1 MMRYHNEISEH
12 INCIRSILVKT
23 LSQENVSKS
32 DVLKVRQYDRDK
44 GGSRHI
50 DHVVDK
56 EARLRSLKERQNEER
71 QKKLEEI
78 KTQALAAQ
86 RFKEQKEQERRKRL
100 DEMRV
105 KDDTRRHQV
114 EERKRAINEAERDR
128 LESIIRRNYEREA
141 RIESKRKNERSS
153 IVFAFGSSTPR
164 MLDPTDLSVSFWG
177 QRRATSTQNITTTT
191 SAGSNLTRRQSERDL
206 DMGSKKRATSAG
218 GLERAGES
226 LTSPTTPAGC
236 VSGYLGRR
244 RTDLVP
250 TIPSRDSSFHS
261 STSRKSLNH
270 SPGRAY
276 SMSRLDQLAKPR
288 KPILPALNESS
299 MAPKSSVTR
308 SMSHL
313 AHVGIKLSPR
323 KPLNKADSRSMHQL
337 SPDGPIA
344 PPRVNR
350 ATQLRQQRLLLAQQS
365 TSTSEASSRPSS
377 SMSHQSTNSVT
388 SSVNVRHR
396 ISSAPRRPRPASI
409 AVTGVTHDAKTATG
423 EKPPI
428 PKARKPL
435 SKTNTSEKIEKI
447 PKIRPAKSP
456 AEETAP
462 KVVAVDKKEATKSA
476 PEKEIKPEP
485 VLIKEATPPPPPAVT
500 ENKEATASAVIFQVE
515 EQEVPQPQE
524 PKLIETTPP
533 PQSQIQATVREDN
546 FVQNFINAERNA
558 SEESSNAHS
567 AEVLVAPPTEILMQS
582 TTVLTENKQESVES
596 NDMST
601 SMSKPRIT
609 TEEEAK
615 AAIAVKRR
623 LIREETE
630 RQAELERQRFEAEQQ
645 AELERQQKEEEQ
657 ARMLAEMQR
666 QSEQE
671 RLQEAIREAQKR
683 EEEER
688 LRREEEQR
696 QKLLKEEADKKAKEE
711 AERQKAELQKKLEN
725 EEKERE
731 ERRRRV
737 EMIMKRTRGKAN
749 ANLASQQNSQDKN
762 ENASEEKQQVNE
774 NELNV
779 ENKVNENKLN
789 GTAKQENGTDSAAT
803 KNGKDIDVG
812 IVDNIIPDE
821 SVKNANTV
829 ADTLNADSLNSNSTW
844 QTSSQQFLDVS

>member
-270 SPGRAY
+270 SP
-276 SMSRLDQLAKPR
+276 
-288 KPILPALNESS
+288 
-299 MAPKSSVTR
+299 
-308 SMSHL
+308 
-313 AHVGIKLSPR
+313 
-323 KPLNKADSRSMHQL
+323 
-337 SPDGPIA
+337 
-344 PPRVNR
+344 
-350 ATQLRQQRLLLAQQS
+350 
-365 TSTSEASSRPSS
+365 ASSRPSS

-844 QTSSQQFLDVS
+844 QTSSQQYGNLVYNNNS

>member
-218 GLERAGES
+218 GLERAGE
-226 LTSPTTPAGC
+226 T
-236 VSGYLGRR
+236 
-244 RTDLVP
+244 
-250 TIPSRDSSFHS
+250 
-261 STSRKSLNH
+261 
-270 SPGRAY
+270 
-276 SMSRLDQLAKPR
+276 
-288 KPILPALNESS
+288 
-299 MAPKSSVTR
+299 
-308 SMSHL
+308 
-313 AHVGIKLSPR
+313 
-323 KPLNKADSRSMHQL
+323 
-337 SPDGPIA
+337 
-344 PPRVNR
+344 
-350 ATQLRQQRLLLAQQS
+350 
-365 TSTSEASSRPSS
+365 SSRPSS

-844 QTSSQQFLDVS
+844 QTSSQQYGNLVYNNNS

>member
-1 MMRYHNEISEH
+1 MRYHNEISEH

-78 KTQALAAQ
+78 KIQALAAQ
-86 RFKEQKEQERRKRL
+86 RFKEEKEQERRKRL

-177 QRRATSTQNITTTT
+177 QRRATSTQNITATT

-218 GLERAGES
+218 GLERAGE
-226 LTSPTTPAGC
+226 T
-236 VSGYLGRR
+236 
-244 RTDLVP
+244 
-250 TIPSRDSSFHS
+250 
-261 STSRKSLNH
+261 
-270 SPGRAY
+270 
-276 SMSRLDQLAKPR
+276 
-288 KPILPALNESS
+288 
-299 MAPKSSVTR
+299 
-308 SMSHL
+308 
-313 AHVGIKLSPR
+313 
-323 KPLNKADSRSMHQL
+323 
-337 SPDGPIA
+337 
-344 PPRVNR
+344 
-350 ATQLRQQRLLLAQQS
+350 
-365 TSTSEASSRPSS
+365 SSRPSS
-377 SMSHQSTNSVT
+377 SMSHQSTNSIT

-435 SKTNTSEKIEKI
+435 SKTNTSEKIEKVS
-447 PKIRPAKSP
+447 KNRPAKSP

-462 KVVAVDKKEATKSA
+462 KVIGVDKKEVTTKEA
-476 PEKEIKPEP
+476 PEKEVKPEP
-485 VLIKEATPPPPPAVT
+485 VQIKEVTPPPAVL
-500 ENKEATASAVIFQVE
+500 ENKEAAVTLVFQVE
-515 EQEVPQPQE
+515 EQKVPQLQESKLLEAPPPQPQ
-524 PKLIETTPP
+524 IQTT
-533 PQSQIQATVREDN
+533 VHEDN
-546 FVQNFINAERNA
+546 VVQNFINAERSA
-558 SEESSNAHS
+558 SEESSNARS
-567 AEVLVAPPTEILMQS
+567 AEVLVAPPIEILMQS

-596 NDMST
+596 NDMSA

-615 AAIAVKRR
+615 AAIAEKRR
-623 LIREETE
+623 LIREEAE

-762 ENASEEKQQVNE
+762 ENASEDKQQVNE

-821 SVKNANTV
+821 SVKNANTI

-844 QTSSQQFLDVS
+844 QTSSQQYGNLVYNNNS

>member
-1 MMRYHNEISEH
+1 MRYHNEISEH

-78 KTQALAAQ
+78 KIQALAAQ
-86 RFKEQKEQERRKRL
+86 RFKEEKEQERRKRL

-177 QRRATSTQNITTTT
+177 QRRATSTQNITATT

-270 SPGRAY
+270 SP
-276 SMSRLDQLAKPR
+276 
-288 KPILPALNESS
+288 
-299 MAPKSSVTR
+299 
-308 SMSHL
+308 
-313 AHVGIKLSPR
+313 
-323 KPLNKADSRSMHQL
+323 
-337 SPDGPIA
+337 
-344 PPRVNR
+344 
-350 ATQLRQQRLLLAQQS
+350 
-365 TSTSEASSRPSS
+365 ASSRPSS
-377 SMSHQSTNSVT
+377 SMSHQSTNSIT

-435 SKTNTSEKIEKI
+435 SKTNTSEKIEKVS
-447 PKIRPAKSP
+447 KNRPAKSP

-462 KVVAVDKKEATKSA
+462 KVIGVDKKEVTTKEA
-476 PEKEIKPEP
+476 PEKEVKPEP
-485 VLIKEATPPPPPAVT
+485 VQIKEVTPPPAVL
-500 ENKEATASAVIFQVE
+500 ENKEAAVTLVFQVE
-515 EQEVPQPQE
+515 EQKVPQLQESKLLEAPPPQPQ
-524 PKLIETTPP
+524 IQTT
-533 PQSQIQATVREDN
+533 VHEDN
-546 FVQNFINAERNA
+546 VVQNFINAERSA
-558 SEESSNAHS
+558 SEESSNARS
-567 AEVLVAPPTEILMQS
+567 AEVLVAPPIEILMQS

-596 NDMST
+596 NDMSA

-615 AAIAVKRR
+615 AAIAEKRR
-623 LIREETE
+623 LIREEAE

-762 ENASEEKQQVNE
+762 ENASEDKQQVNE

-821 SVKNANTV
+821 SVKNANTI

-844 QTSSQQFLDVS
+844 QTSSQQYGNLVYNNNS

>member
-1 MMRYHNEISEH
+1 MRYHNEISEH

-78 KTQALAAQ
+78 KIQALAAQ
-86 RFKEQKEQERRKRL
+86 RFKEEKEQERRKRL

-177 QRRATSTQNITTTT
+177 QRRATSTQNITATT

-313 AHVGIKLSPR
+313 AHVGTKLSPR

-337 SPDGPIA
+337 SPDGPVA

-350 ATQLRQQRLLLAQQS
+350 ATQLRQQRLLLVQQS

-377 SMSHQSTNSVT
+377 SMSHQSTNSIT

-435 SKTNTSEKIEKI
+435 SKTNTSEKIEKVS
-447 PKIRPAKSP
+447 KNRPAKSP

-462 KVVAVDKKEATKSA
+462 KVIGVDKKEVTTKEA
-476 PEKEIKPEP
+476 PEKEVKPEP
-485 VLIKEATPPPPPAVT
+485 VQIKEVTPPPAVL
-500 ENKEATASAVIFQVE
+500 ENKEAAVTLVFQVE
-515 EQEVPQPQE
+515 EQKVPQLQESKLLEAPPPQPQ
-524 PKLIETTPP
+524 IQTT
-533 PQSQIQATVREDN
+533 VHEDN
-546 FVQNFINAERNA
+546 VVQNFINAERSA
-558 SEESSNAHS
+558 SEESSNARS
-567 AEVLVAPPTEILMQS
+567 AEVLVAPPIEILMQS

-596 NDMST
+596 NDMSA

-615 AAIAVKRR
+615 AAIAEKRR
-623 LIREETE
+623 LIREEAE

-762 ENASEEKQQVNE
+762 ENASEDKQQVNE

-821 SVKNANTV
+821 SVKNANTI